1 MFLIYKGS
9 TAVYDPGKGT
19 HRGIVSMKTETKQ
32 AGKQRNRVSSP
43 FSLTL
48 TTRWC
53 LLQRRRWPGSV
64 LMPGKCSLRAGTGV
78 LVYCGHCVVC
88 TQLGLLLT
96 LGGFRAGG
104 IGAFSCAGCFHYTPS
119 TYFCTAPRQHTPGSP
134 PPSNTVQS
142 SCPLWSN
149 RLKGPSGIH

>member
-104 IGAFSCAGCFHYTPS
+104 IGAFSCAGFFSLHPINILLYGAAS
-119 TYFCTAPRQHTPGSP
+119 THSRVTAAFKHGAVILP
-134 PPSNTVQS
+134 PV
-142 SCPLWSN
+142 
-149 RLKGPSGIH
+149 K